1 MGLAHQ
7 DHALKALTTGFM
19 MGRIGGLY
27 NRSGKV
33 VESVASKAG
42 GGVVVGDVDG
52 ETVGA
57 ACLGVLFLAVDS
69 QPVLASL
76 IRLEACATQCNRISS
91 VRHTSPATLRST
103 KYFLNQE

>member
-27 NRSGKV
+27 NRSEKG

-57 ACLGVLFLAVDS
+57 ACLGSLSWLSTASQFL
-69 QPVLASL
+69 P
-76 IRLEACATQCNRISS
+76 
-91 VRHTSPATLRST
+91 H
-103 KYFLNQE
+103 